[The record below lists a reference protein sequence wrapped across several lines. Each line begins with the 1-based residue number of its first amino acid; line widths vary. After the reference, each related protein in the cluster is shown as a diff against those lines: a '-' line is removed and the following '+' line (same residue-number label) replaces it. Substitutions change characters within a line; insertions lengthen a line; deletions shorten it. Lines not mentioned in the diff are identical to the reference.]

1 MNNLFKEDRIKESK
15 SLAQKEMVELFLQT
29 YLDLDFQRWTRWP
42 SSRGFQYFDSV
53 IEGLGNVEI
62 RVVCVESA
70 LEYSKEVNDLE
81 SLRYFTKLKDKG
93 YKYVS
98 LDGNSRTT
106 WNSLFISGFTK
117 KILDNI
123 GGPKSDIHNKQ
134 FNLKYTWDYNRLPKG
149 KNFTQTIALMT
160 KKSKNKSTYPSF
172 ALHEIKDEKTIKD
185 GNLVKYNNGNKKI
198 ELDQNDINNLIEMY
212 EYYTS
217 KIKFNIEVWGKITK
231 SEMHNL
237 FIHFNLNEIINRQDI
252 RNAIDC
258 GMSKSVRSISPDLNK
273 CFEQKMNSSSLL
285 DRTHHEMIGFCMYY
299 LQHETSL
306 KNGRR
311 KLNASGL
318 DKFWKETRD
327 SQFSTFENEIWNV
340 FIKLANTQTNSLNHK
355 ALFVDIFAIAKW
367 LVQNKIATSL
377 IDEMVD
383 ENNKKIGWERVM
395 KLHAKWM
402 EQQRKK
408 GNIYK
413 VGKGRGDWAAYR
425 GGIGYFTYRD
435 KQTGVIEWSESL
447 ELFLSEFLQNNK
459 VNFFVIKDDRTANVN
474 TPEIRLALWNEQKG
488 IDTLT
493 GLEIPFSE
501 VYNTNRV
508 TGYEVDHNLAL
519 DNGGTNDFENLRL
532 VGGIPNA
539 KKSNKMN
546 YEITNNI

>member
-1 MNNLFKEDRIKESK
+1 MNSLFKEDRIKESK
-15 SLAQKEMVELFLQT
+15 LLTQKEMVQFFLET
-29 YLDLDFQRWTRWP
+29 YLDLDFQRWTRWA
-42 SSRGFQYFDSV
+42 SIRGFQYFSSV
-53 IEGLGNVEI
+53 IDGLGNVEI
-62 RVVCVESA
+62 RVVCVNSA
-70 LEYSKEVNDLE
+70 LEYSKEINHLE
-81 SLRYFTKLKDKG
+81 SFVYFTKLKKDG

-117 KILDNI
+117 QILDNI
-123 GGPKSDIHNKQ
+123 KGPKTDIHNKN
-134 FNLKYTWDYNRLPKG
+134 FNLKYPWDYNDLPKD
-149 KNFTQTIALMT
+149 KKFTRTIALMT
-160 KKSKNKSTYPSF
+160 KKSKNKSIYPSF
-172 ALHEIKDEKTIKD
+172 ALYQIKDEKTIKKE
-185 GNLVKYNNGNKKI
+185 GLIKYNGNKKI
-198 ELDQNDINNLIEMY
+198 ELDKSDINNLIEMY

-217 KIKFNIEVWGKITK
+217 SIKFNIEIWGKITK
-231 SEMHNL
+231 PEMHNL
-237 FIHFNLNEIINRQDI
+237 FIHYNLNEIINRQDI
-252 RNAIDC
+252 RNAFDC
-258 GMSKSVRSISPDLNK
+258 GMSNSVRNISPELSR
-273 CFEQKMNSSSLL
+273 CFEQKMNSASLL
-285 DRTHHEMIGFCMYY
+285 DRTHHEMVGFCMYY

-327 SQFSTFENEIWNV
+327 SYFSTFENEIWNT
-340 FIKLANTQTNSLNHK
+340 FIKLSNTQTNSLNHK

-367 LVQNKIATSL
+367 MVQNKIATSL
-377 IDEMVD
+377 IDADVD
-383 ENNKKIGWERVM
+383 EKTGNNKGWERVM

-447 ELFLSEFLQNNK
+447 ELFLSDFLQNNK

-493 GLEIPFSE
+493 GLQIPFSE
-501 VYNTNRV
+501 VYNTDRT
-508 TGYEVDHNLAL
+508 TGYEVDHDLAI

-539 KKSNKMN
+539 KKSNKID
-546 YEITNNI
+546 YEIRNNI

>member
-1 MNNLFKEDRIKESK
+1 
-15 SLAQKEMVELFLQT
+15 
-29 YLDLDFQRWTRWP
+29 
-42 SSRGFQYFDSV
+42 
-53 IEGLGNVEI
+53 
-62 RVVCVESA
+62 
-70 LEYSKEVNDLE
+70 
-81 SLRYFTKLKDKG
+81 
-93 YKYVS
+93 
-98 LDGNSRTT
+98 
-106 WNSLFISGFTK
+106 
-117 KILDNI
+117 
-123 GGPKSDIHNKQ
+123 
-134 FNLKYTWDYNRLPKG
+134 
-149 KNFTQTIALMT
+149 
-160 KKSKNKSTYPSF
+160 
-172 ALHEIKDEKTIKD
+172 
-185 GNLVKYNNGNKKI
+185 
-198 ELDQNDINNLIEMY
+198 
-212 EYYTS
+212 S

-377 IDEMVD
+377 IDADVD
-383 ENNKKIGWERVM
+383 EKTGNNKGWERVM

-474 TPEIRLALWNEQKG
+474 TPEIRLALWNEQRG

-546 YEITNNI
+546 YEIRNNI

>member
-1 MNNLFKEDRIKESK
+1 MNNLFKEDRIKQSK
-15 SLAQKEMVELFLQT
+15 LLTQKEMVQFFLET
-29 YLDLDFQRWTRWP
+29 YLDLDFQRWTRWA
-42 SSRGFQYFDSV
+42 SIRGFQYFDSV
-53 IEGLGNVEI
+53 IQGLGNVEI
-62 RVVCVESA
+62 RVVCVNSA
-70 LEYSKEVNDLE
+70 LEYSKEINHLE
-81 SLRYFTKLKDKG
+81 SFRYFTKLKNDG

-117 KILDNI
+117 EILDNI
-123 GGPKSDIHNKQ
+123 KGPKTDIHNKN
-134 FNLKYTWDYNRLPKG
+134 FNLKYNWNYNDLPDK
-149 KNFTQTIALMT
+149 KFTQTIALMT
-160 KKSKNKSTYPSF
+160 KKTKNKDVYPSF
-172 ALHEIKDEKTIKD
+172 ALYQVKDEKTIKNT
-185 GNLVKYNNGNKKI
+185 GLTKYNGNKKI
-198 ELDQNDINNLIEMY
+198 DLDKSDIDNLIEMY

-217 KIKFNIEVWGKITK
+217 SIKFNIEIWGKITK
-231 SEMHNL
+231 PEMHNL
-237 FIHFNLNEIINRQDI
+237 FIHYNLNEIINRQDI
-252 RNAIDC
+252 RNAYDC
-258 GMSKSVRSISPDLNK
+258 GMSDSVRNIPPELTR
-273 CFEQKMNSSSLL
+273 CFEQKMNSASLL
-285 DRTHHEMIGFCMYY
+285 DRTHHEMVGFCMYY

-327 SQFSTFENEIWNV
+327 SSFSTFENEIWNT
-340 FIKLANTQTNSLNHK
+340 FIKLSNTQTNSLNHK

-367 LVQNKIATSL
+367 IVQNKISTSL
-377 IDEMVD
+377 IDADVNEKTG
-383 ENNKKIGWERVM
+383 NNKGWERVM

-435 KQTGVIEWSESL
+435 KLTNTIEWSESL
-447 ELFLSEFLQNNK
+447 ELFLSNFLQNNK

-493 GLEIPFSE
+493 GLKIPFSE
-501 VYNTNRV
+501 VYNTDRT
-508 TGYEVDHNLAL
+508 TGYEVDHNVAI

-539 KKSNKMN
+539 KKSNKIN

>member
-1 MNNLFKEDRIKESK
+1 MNNLFKEDRIKQSK
-15 SLAQKEMVELFLQT
+15 LLTQKEMVQFFLET
-29 YLDLDFQRWTRWP
+29 YLDLDFQRWTRWA
-42 SSRGFQYFDSV
+42 SIRGFQYFDSV
-53 IEGLGNVEI
+53 IQGLGNVEI
-62 RVVCVESA
+62 RVVCVNSA
-70 LEYSKEVNDLE
+70 LEYSKEINHLE
-81 SLRYFTKLKDKG
+81 SFRYFTKLKNDG

-117 KILDNI
+117 EILDNI
-123 GGPKSDIHNKQ
+123 KGPKTDIHNKN
-134 FNLKYTWDYNRLPKG
+134 FNLKYNWNYNDLPDK
-149 KNFTQTIALMT
+149 KFTQTIALMT
-160 KKSKNKSTYPSF
+160 KKTKNKDVYPSF
-172 ALHEIKDEKTIKD
+172 ALYQVKDEKTIKNT
-185 GNLVKYNNGNKKI
+185 GLTKYNGNKKI
-198 ELDQNDINNLIEMY
+198 DLDKSDIDNLIEMY

-217 KIKFNIEVWGKITK
+217 SIKFNIEIWGKITK
-231 SEMHNL
+231 PEMHNL
-237 FIHFNLNEIINRQDI
+237 FIHYNLNEIINRQDI
-252 RNAIDC
+252 RNAYDC
-258 GMSKSVRSISPDLNK
+258 GMSDSVRNIPPELTR
-273 CFEQKMNSSSLL
+273 CFEQKMNSASLL
-285 DRTHHEMIGFCMYY
+285 DRTHHEMVGFCMYY

-327 SQFSTFENEIWNV
+327 SSFSTFENEIWNT
-340 FIKLANTQTNSLNHK
+340 FIKLSNTQTNSLNHK

-367 LVQNKIATSL
+367 IVQNKISTSL
-377 IDEMVD
+377 IDADVNEKTG
-383 ENNKKIGWERVM
+383 NNKGWKRVM

-435 KQTGVIEWSESL
+435 KLTNTIEWSESL
-447 ELFLSEFLQNNK
+447 ELFLSNFLQNNK

-493 GLEIPFSE
+493 GLKIPFSE
-501 VYNTNRV
+501 VYNTDRT
-508 TGYEVDHNLAL
+508 TGYEVDHNVAI

-539 KKSNKMN
+539 KKSNKIN